1 MKFNY
6 KRTILCSLA
15 FGWIALFWG
24 SYDSFMQIVDYE
36 VFNLSS
42 LWHGV
47 IIASDNIFGLILLPI
62 FGKLSD
68 MSKGKRFG
76 KRKPFVVIGTIVEMI
91 AFFGVC
97 VFASLGK
104 DYFVPFI
111 LCLMV
116 TLASMAAYRSPALA
130 IVPDINPDKFRS
142 KANAISNIV
151 SVITTVL
158 ALLYFMTMPED
169 VSDGFWTYGGLMVG
183 TTLVL
188 LVAFCITVKETDF
201 NRAVEIELAEERQAL
216 IPDGDVAEK
225 IDFAPTENSVEAVL
239 IEEDKPSYNVDT
251 SDTLLHLPN
260 IDATAQH
267 DLSISTVK
275 KLKRKATFNKLCILG
290 IVFCFYM
297 AYNAMTSN
305 FIMYAI
311 NIFHFAQGQAMIPL
325 IIAQAAAML
334 AFPLASW
341 LAGKIGRKYTIL
353 IGFIL
358 MALSFATGMLFTT
371 PHPVLYIMFMLL
383 GVSFG
388 FAMVNIYPFYLENAP
403 DSKLG
408 KETGVFSVAMTL
420 AMVVT
425 PILSGVLIDNT
436 GHLFGGFE
444 NAGFKVL
451 FPYCIVFLILAI
463 VFSLLI
469 EDKNPINKRRK
480 LKKLQREENEN
491 VNK

>member
-24 SYDSFMQIVDYE
+24 SYDSFMQVVNYE
-36 VFNLSS
+36 VYNLSS
-42 LWHGV
+42 FWHGV

-68 MSKGKRFG
+68 MSKGTRFG
-76 KRKPFVVIGTIVEMI
+76 KRKPYVVIGTIVEMI
-91 AFFGVC
+91 AFAGVC

-111 LCLMV
+111 ICLML
-116 TLASMAAYRSPALA
+116 TLASLAAYRSPALA

-151 SVITTVL
+151 SVITTVM
-158 ALLYFMTMPED
+158 ALGYFMLMPKD
-169 VSDGFWTYGGLMVG
+169 VKDGFWTYGGLMVG

-188 LVAFCITVKETDF
+188 LVWFCIAVKENKF
-201 NRAVEIELAEERQAL
+201 NREVALEFEEECQAL
-216 IPDGDVAEK
+216 IPDGDVAET
-225 IDFAPTENSVEAVL
+225 INFDTEFNTPQLEVDS
-239 IEEDKPSYNVDT
+239 KPSYNVNT
-251 SDTLLHLPN
+251 EDTLLHLPH
-260 IDATAQH
+260 IDATKQYGIA
-267 DLSISTVK
+267 
-275 KLKRKATFNKLCILG
+275 KRFGSLRKNATFNKLCILG

-297 AYNAMTSN
+297 AYNAITSN
-305 FIMYAI
+305 FIMYAKTI
-311 NIFHFAQGQAMIPL
+311 LHFAQNQAIIPL

-334 AFPLASW
+334 TFPLSSW

-353 IGFIL
+353 SGFVL
-358 MALSFATGMLFTT
+358 MLICFSVTIIFST
-371 PHPVLYIMFMLL
+371 PHPILYLVFMGL

-451 FPYCIVFLILAI
+451 FPYCIVFLVLAVI
-463 VFSLLI
+463 FALLI
-469 EDKNPINKRRK
+469 EDKNPINKRRRKRK
-480 LKKLQREENEN
+480 LLENN
-491 VNK
+491 QCQ

>member
-68 MSKGKRFG
+68 TSKGTRFG

-91 AFFGVC
+91 AFFGAC
-97 VFASLGK
+97 TFASLGK

-111 LCLMV
+111 ICLMV
-116 TLASMAAYRSPALA
+116 TLASLAAYRSPALA
-130 IVPDINPDKFRS
+130 LVPDINPDKFRS

-158 ALLYFMTMPED
+158 ALGYFMTMPKD
-169 VSDGFWTYGGLMVG
+169 VNDGFWVYGGLMVG
-183 TTLVL
+183 TTLIL
-188 LVAFCITVKETDF
+188 LVWFCIAVKENKF
-201 NRAVEIELAEERQAL
+201 NREVAFEIEEERNLALQAVETQNNEIQEEIKADEQMS
-216 IPDGDVAEK
+216 VETAEK
-225 IDFAPTENSVEAVL
+225 
-239 IEEDKPSYNVDT
+239 PSFNVDT
-251 SDTLLHLPN
+251 GDTLLHLPN
-260 IDATAQH
+260 IDATKQY
-267 DLSISTVK
+267 DLSPNKVK
-275 KLKRKATFNKLCILG
+275 SLRKNATFNKICVLV

-305 FIMYAI
+305 FIMYAKTI
-311 NIFHFAQGQAMIPL
+311 LHFAQNQAMIPL
-325 IIAQAAAML
+325 IVAQAAAML

-353 IGFIL
+353 IGFVL
-358 MALSFATGMLFTT
+358 MLISFSVGMVFNS
-371 PHPVLYIMFMLL
+371 PHPALYIIFMLL

-425 PILSGVLIDNT
+425 PILSGVLIDHT
-436 GHLFGGFE
+436 DHLFGGFE
-444 NAGFKVL
+444 NAGFMVL
-451 FPYCIVFLILAI
+451 FPYCIVFLILAV
-463 VFSLLI
+463 VFSILI

-480 LKKLQREENEN
+480 RRKMMENNN
-491 VNK
+491 VNQ